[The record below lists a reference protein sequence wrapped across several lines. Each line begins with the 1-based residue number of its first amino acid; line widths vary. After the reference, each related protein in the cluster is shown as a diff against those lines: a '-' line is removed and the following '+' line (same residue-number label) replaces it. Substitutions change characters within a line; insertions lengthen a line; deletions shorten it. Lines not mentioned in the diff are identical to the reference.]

1 MAAAPSIPAARREF
15 REQDHSYWLNGQRV
29 WSVTQILEESGVV
42 DYSVIPPAT
51 RNMALKRGSAVHHLT
66 YLDDMGGVDGMALV
80 QTLERSGLME
90 PANALSGRVVN
101 LGALVQS
108 VAHMAELDDR
118 GRLNEAKLS
127 ANLSPYLTVHRQ
139 LRAYRKAWRGFTET
153 YEFVPDDGGLEERV
167 WNDGR
172 LYAGTLDARGRI
184 RGGRRIIGDKK
195 TNKAESWVRIQLAA
209 YAGTF
214 QDPRS
219 YERVCIELHADGTH
233 EAFFFPVV
241 DWHHEFNEFLY
252 LLEGLRIRAKYK
264 GLKLR

>member
-1 MAAAPSIPAARREF
+1 MATAAKPPLREF
-15 REQDHSYWLNGQRV
+15 REQDHTYWLNGQRV

-51 RNMALKRGSAVHHLT
+51 RNMALKRGSAVHRLT
-66 YLDDMGGVDGMALV
+66 YLDDLGGINGAELTR
-80 QTLERSGLME
+80 TLERSGLMD
-90 PANALSGRVVN
+90 PAAAMSQRVVN
-101 LGALVQS
+101 AGALYES
-108 VAHMAELDDR
+108 VLRMAELDDK
-118 GRLNEAKLS
+118 GRLNEARLS
-127 ANLSPYLTVHRQ
+127 ANLSPYLAVHRQ
-139 LRAYRKAWRGFTET
+139 LRSFRKAWRGFITR

-167 WNDGR
+167 WHDGY

-184 RGGRRIIGDKK
+184 KGGRRIIGDKK

-214 QDPRS
+214 RDPRV

-233 EAFFFPVV
+233 DAYFFPVA
-241 DWHHEFNEFLY
+241 DFHHEFNEFLY